1 MKKSKILL
9 AVIMA
14 TGIVTGV
21 YHTNA
26 YAKVSSYILKD
37 AVSNKFYQYDIK
49 DIQSNINSPLFFEFM
64 NNFRDSNKV
73 MVHDDETGKYVN
85 YEEVKKSFNNKNHVM
100 DIDKICQNAV
110 AEKEPFYVYHR
121 INKNGQLE
129 NQLNLT
135 RNNAEIDFDIFQLKE
150 ANDIRISGNNFNIS
164 NLETKNE
171 VILTPS
177 KNGVVTLSNV
187 KAKNIKVI
195 GAGENDIKLINVQ
208 ADSLQIDGNAKISVD
223 GKFVEVKANKKCEM
237 NLSKNTVINKFYA
250 SDNIVITG
258 SNKAKIEKLVGSK
271 NVKNSDNINIVKI
284 DTTTSAS
291 KHNENKPSN
300 QGESKPST
308 TVNNT
313 SSSSSSTGKHKE
325 KPDTTTSA
333 SKHNE
338 NKPSNQG
345 ESKPSTT
352 VNNTSSSSSST
363 GKHKEKP
370 DATTSASKH
379 NENKP
384 SNQGES
390 KPSTTVNNTSSS
402 SSSTGKHKEKPDTTT
417 SASKKDLSPSSE
429 KDGKEANNTNNTSS
443 NTSDSISTTDK
454 ENIFQIIDK
463 EHTCIM
469 NIHYVNYAVIV
480 IKEGTY
486 SDYDFYIDGK
496 KVNVQRVNKEG
507 SVVKVELNNRSD
519 KKLMIQKGQEKEE
532 MTLKYKHF

>member
-333 SKHNE
+333 SK
-338 NKPSNQG
+338 
-345 ESKPSTT
+345 
-352 VNNTSSSSSST
+352 
-363 GKHKEKP
+363 
-370 DATTSASKH
+370 
-379 NENKP
+379 
-384 SNQGES
+384 
-390 KPSTTVNNTSSS
+390 
-402 SSSTGKHKEKPDTTT
+402 
-417 SASKKDLSPSSE
+417 KDLSPSSE

>member
-14 TGIVTGV
+14 TGIITGV

-37 AVSNKFYQYDIK
+37 TVSNKFYQYDIK
-49 DIQSNINSPLFFEFM
+49 DIQSNINLPLFFEFM

-85 YEEVKKSFNNKNHVM
+85 YEEVKKSFNNKNQVI

-129 NQLNLT
+129 NELNLT
-135 RNNAEIDFDIFQLKE
+135 KNNSEIDFDIFQLKE
-150 ANDIRISGNNFNIS
+150 ANDIRISGSNFNIS

-171 VILTPS
+171 VILTPA
-177 KNGVVTLSNV
+177 KNGVVTLNNV

-223 GKFVEVKANKKCEM
+223 GKFVEVKVNKKCEM
-237 NLSKNTVINKFYA
+237 DLSKNTVINKFYA
-250 SDNIVITG
+250 SDNIVIKG
-258 SNKAKIEKLVGSK
+258 SNKAKIESLVGSK

-284 DTTTSAS
+284 DTIISVSKHNGNKPSNQGESKPSTTVNNTSSSSSSTGKYKEKPDATTSAS
-291 KHNENKPSN
+291 KHNGNKPSN

-325 KPDTTTSA
+325 KPDTTTL
-333 SKHNE
+333 
-338 NKPSNQG
+338 
-345 ESKPSTT
+345 
-352 VNNTSSSSSST
+352 
-363 GKHKEKP
+363 
-370 DATTSASKH
+370 
-379 NENKP
+379 
-384 SNQGES
+384 
-390 KPSTTVNNTSSS
+390 
-402 SSSTGKHKEKPDTTT
+402 
-417 SASKKDLSPSSE
+417 ASKKDLSASGE
-429 KDGKEANNTNNTSS
+429 KDGKETNNTNNTSS